1 MSTATPNPPRPAS
14 VPWGVALAAVSLLT
28 VGGGAIIWTHRDST
42 AATTPQSDGEHRGTR
57 RALPMPSPAAGV
69 PLPPVLQNPSSLSSI
84 SFTQENGTRVVK
96 IRVVADGDELIGD
109 AQTGRLLE
117 TRPSRPTAPPPMGRF
132 VAPFFPMT

>member
-1 MSTATPNPPRPAS
+1 MSTTSPNPPRTAS

-28 VGGGAIIWTHRDST
+28 VGGGAIIWTHRDSPPP
-42 AATTPQSDGEHRGTR
+42 TTPQSGTEVRGIR
-57 RALPMPSPAAGV
+57 RQLPLPSPADGV
-69 PLPPVLQNPSSLSSI
+69 PLPPGLQNTSSLYSI

-96 IRVVADGDELIGD
+96 IRVVADGDELIVD

-132 VAPFFPMT
+132 VAPFSPMT